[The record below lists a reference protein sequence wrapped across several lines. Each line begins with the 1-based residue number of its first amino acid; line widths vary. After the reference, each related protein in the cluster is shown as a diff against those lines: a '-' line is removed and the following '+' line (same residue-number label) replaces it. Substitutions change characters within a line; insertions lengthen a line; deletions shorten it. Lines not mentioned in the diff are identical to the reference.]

1 MRAEKSAATKAT
13 TTTLAL
19 TRAMAATFFPDRKRV
34 IKDNDALDWQH
45 AVVSA
50 AFCDFVLLDG
60 ATCDMVR
67 RAQRM
72 LPGVK
77 MAKTFSE
84 SDGGIEHFI
93 DTLGVAVAQV

>member
-34 IKDNDALDWQH
+34 INDNEALDWQH
-45 AVVSA
+45 AVVSV

-72 LPGVK
+72 HRALHRHARWLPSPRSNQ
-77 MAKTFSE
+77 MSR
-84 SDGGIEHFI
+84 
-93 DTLGVAVAQV
+93 